1 VTNRRG
7 WRPGTLVGLAMLL
20 GSAPLTGQGLDR
32 TILPIVTPEYQGK
45 IVPSREEAVPYW
57 PPLVQALADA
67 PNVLLVMTDDV
78 GFSAAGTFGGPVP
91 MLNLDRLA

>member
-1 VTNRRG
+1 
-7 WRPGTLVGLAMLL
+7 M
-20 GSAPLTGQGLDR
+20 
-32 TILPIVTPEYQGK
+32 
-45 IVPSREEAVPYW
+45 PSREEAVPYW